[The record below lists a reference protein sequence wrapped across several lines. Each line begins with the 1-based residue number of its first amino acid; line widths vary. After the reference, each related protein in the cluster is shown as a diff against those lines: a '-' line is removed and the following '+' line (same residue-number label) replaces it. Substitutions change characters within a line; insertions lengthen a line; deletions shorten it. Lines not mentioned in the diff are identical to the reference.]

1 MSPSSKTRTYH
12 APTTQKPREDRS
24 NFLAHRSRLG
34 IQRQERFDLFKRSYQ
49 GQTLKL
55 AEHC

>member
-1 MSPSSKTRTYH
+1 MRTYH
-12 APTTQKPREDRS
+12 APTTQKPRVDRG

-34 IQRQERFDLFKRSYQ
+34 IPRQERFDIFQRSCQ

-55 AEHC
+55 VEHC